1 MTSSPKTKNQRSTVT
16 VEWTKR
22 AKAKDLHYPC
32 VSIATVNLLTRIQA
46 EPVPVAK
53 KIKGEHNA
61 KSPSPNGCSIGP
73 LITNKFVE
81 LRDGLYCVTWK
92 GTVYINQLREEG
104 LLNNPDHPTN

>member
-1 MTSSPKTKNQRSTVT
+1 MTSSQRNLKSTET

-22 AKAKDLHYPC
+22 AQAKGLHYPC

-46 EPVPVAK
+46 EPVPVAQK
-53 KIKGEHNA
+53 VKGEKNIKA
-61 KSPSPNGCSIGP
+61 PCKGASIGP

-81 LRDGLYCVTWK
+81 LREGLYCVTWK

-104 LLNNPDHPTN
+104 LI